1 MKIHGN
7 MTKVSPLKKERRASS
22 SRKKRRNENEFSL
35 IDRSKGC
42 CFGFLLDMDESLQ
55 PAIMIIHSLLLH
67 QRHTDNKTE
76 LELNFED
83 KKATFGLDEFAL
95 ITGLNCSQLP
105 KHVGDSYQ
113 PIMIKEKYFPGKH
126 FVSRD
131 NLKEFMLFGT
141 IKDGD
146 DAIKMAKVFTVT
158 NILESKRGS
167 TAVDEFIMKL
177 VDDKEDFDKY
187 PWGRPEENSLSGH
200 CVKTPTLNKEKDK
213 SVDIPLT
220 MPTEKHTNTSQERSI
235 EEEIFELLKDVKG
248 EMSVVKKDTDEIKNE
263 TANVSK
269 QEAHERKEA
278 TLDNQGEDMG
288 FRNMDDVVVG
298 PMLNTNPQSCSQE
311 IAEKVNGENEGLDNI
326 TDYNILNFK
335 LLSSVEDE
343 NEPLCPT
350 MKMLRRKSKR
360 TMKPSSVVCSPFKA
374 FGKNH

>member
-1 MKIHGN
+1 
-7 MTKVSPLKKERRASS
+7 
-22 SRKKRRNENEFSL
+22 
-35 IDRSKGC
+35 
-42 CFGFLLDMDESLQ
+42 MDESLQ

-105 KHVGDSYQ
+105 KHVGDSNQ
-113 PIMIKEKYFPGKH
+113 PNMIKEKYFPGKH

-187 PWGRPEENSLSGH
+187 PWGRRSFDETIKGLISAEE
-200 CVKTPTLNKEKDK
+200 CDK
-213 SVDIPLT
+213 KGYELCGFPLAF
-220 MPTEKHTNTSQERSI
+220 Q
-235 EEEIFELLKDVKG
+235 VW
-248 EMSVVKKDTDEIKNE
+248 
-263 TANVSK
+263 
-269 QEAHERKEA
+269 
-278 TLDNQGEDMG
+278 G
-288 FRNMDDVVVG
+288 FRSD
-298 PMLNTNPQSCSQE
+298 S
-311 IAEKVNGENEGLDNI
+311 IARGIV
-326 TDYNILNFK
+326 
-335 LLSSVEDE
+335 
-343 NEPLCPT
+343 
-350 MKMLRRKSKR
+350 
-360 TMKPSSVVCSPFKA
+360 
-374 FGKNH
+374 